1 MYIYIYIYIYI
12 CIYIRVHK
20 KLKVKGNLLDDETDS
35 GDNEIYFPSVAAY
48 NKEGLLK
55 SNNNTEKYKVIS
67 SATSGYE
74 GKNSCTTSSKTK
86 RTFDQCFQ
94 KITMV
99 ECPVCFKKFSVLFI
113 EEHAAHCS
121 SRFNMLY
128 VNFFQTTRLRVLH
141 HFHIRLV

>member
-1 MYIYIYIYIYI
+1 MIQQLIQ
-12 CIYIRVHK
+12 CHVEVKGRVHK
-20 KLKVKGNLLDDETDS
+20 KLKVKGNLLDYETDS
-35 GDNEIYFPSVAAY
+35 GDPDPSVAAY

-67 SATSGYE
+67 SSTSGYE

-113 EEHAAHCS
+113 EEHAADCS
-121 SRFNMLY
+121 SRFDMLY
-128 VNFFQTTRLRVLH
+128 VDFFQTTRLRVLH